1 MCTYTKESEN
11 VLAKKKNLCI
21 SSPECVVPSR
31 SRFKFEY
38 FLSSYFILQH
48 TISSY
53 PARRRWFERDWE
65 EKKSVKL
72 KTHHKRREFQFDTF
86 FFLAARSLS
95 RIWDVKTSIKLS
107 LCFYLLAKGGKGK
120 GKYVRISVGL
130 FKSFNSHDT
139 NTPHLPNDERRANRT
154 RNEHSSDPWK
164 TWSFSCCFW
173 HGAALAQKW
182 NWIHFKM
189 SRRKKREKGF
199 ERWNNLSHFI
209 DTSHFG
215 VSFEG
220 ERARVFGDEVRWV
233 TATGNIREK
242 KNFPTSTHNIVLICA
257 FYFYETSRRYGE
269 WNELKWRSYVIFY
282 M

>member
-1 MCTYTKESEN
+1 MYIYQRVWKC
-11 VLAKKKNLCI
+11 AGKKKEFVYIFAWVCRPLEEPLQVWI
-21 SSPECVVPSR
+21 FS
-31 SRFKFEY
+31 
-38 FLSSYFILQH
+38 LSYFILQH
-48 TISSY
+48 TISHIQRDDDDSKET
-53 PARRRWFERDWE
+53 ER
-65 EKKSVKL
+65 KKSVKL

-139 NTPHLPNDERRANRT
+139 NTPNLPNDERRANRT

-173 HGAALAQKW
+173 HGAAQAQKW

-189 SRRKKREKGF
+189 SRRKKREKGV
-199 ERWNNLSHFI
+199 WK
-209 DTSHFG
+209 
-215 VSFEG
+215 V
-220 ERARVFGDEVRWV
+220 
-233 TATGNIREK
+233 K
-242 KNFPTSTHNIVLICA
+242 
-257 FYFYETSRRYGE
+257 
-269 WNELKWRSYVIFY
+269 
-282 M
+282 